1 MQKIGNFCQL
11 TRAWSL
17 PISLF
22 SCFLPFFWCVFEGGN
37 ILYGILAII
46 GVILAHLGANLADD
60 FFDYK
65 KIVKDFGINFDREKL
80 GLQKEKCRLIS
91 DGIFTINQ
99 VGILSLILFFVAF
112 LIGMFFAGVV
122 GIDVIYIAIV
132 TFILSVFYSK
142 FTYIGLGEIVIGLIF
157 CPLLYM
163 GICYVM
169 TGGYSLQL
177 LWISFAVMP
186 ILIGVL
192 YNHTMLDF
200 DFDSKH
206 NKITLCSILGSRQ
219 KAFKML
225 CFLELAP
232 FFIISVLAFF
242 NLISSYFF
250 FVVLALPY
258 AFCVLYLISQVLEE
272 KPEDFFKY
280 FKPPMK
286 LLVFFTILLII
297 AKAFQVYVK
306 F

>member
-1 MQKIGNFCQL
+1 MQKINNFLEL

-17 PISLF
+17 PISIF
-22 SCFLPFFWCVFEGGN
+22 SCLLPFCWAAFDGGN
-37 ILYGILAII
+37 LLYGILAII
-46 GVILAHLGANLADD
+46 GVIFAHLAANLADD

-80 GLQKEKCRLIS
+80 GLQSEKCRLIS
-91 DGIFTINQ
+91 NGTFSINQ
-99 VGILSLILFFVAF
+99 VCIISLSLFLIAF
-112 LIGMFFAGVV
+112 LIGLFFTFNV
-122 GIDVIYIAIV
+122 GNNVIYIAVI
-132 TFILSVFYSK
+132 TFLLSVLYSK

-163 GICYVM
+163 GIYYVM
-169 TGGYSLQL
+169 TGEYSTQL
-177 LWISFAVMP
+177 LLISFAVMP

-219 KAFKML
+219 KAFKLL
-225 CFLELAP
+225 CFFELAP
-232 FFIISVLAFF
+232 FFIISFLAFF
-242 NLISSYFF
+242 NQISSYFF

-258 AFCVLYLISQVLEE
+258 AFCVLYLISHVLNE
-272 KPEDFFKY
+272 KPADFFKY

-286 LLVFFTILLII
+286 LLVFFTVLLII
-297 AKAFQVYVK
+297 SKAFQVFVK
-306 F
+306 L